1 MVITMMDPQ
10 SLMRLLQC
18 NAYTV
23 KAFDLDRLV
32 SCISQ
37 AQAKAK
43 YVWWER
49 RLGRAFQLY
58 DETRIDHFR
67 GFAGKI

>member
-1 MVITMMDPQ
+1 M
-10 SLMRLLQC
+10 
-18 NAYTV
+18 
-23 KAFDLDRLV
+23 
-32 SCISQ
+32 Q
-37 AQAKAK
+37 AQKKSK

-67 GFAGKI
+67 GFAGDLSSCRRIGFEDETTASHRLLLGCRLLGGGSD